1 MPFDLSAKS
10 KIYLFEDYSQTTLN
24 AALLALYRSYFITT
38 LTRF

>member
-10 KIYLFEDYSQTTLN
+10 KIYLIVAYSQTTLD
-24 AALLALYRSYFITT
+24 AALLALNRSYFITT